1 MSRNPSPDQMRDM
14 IEAIF
19 AKTDAFRASHQLDP
33 LGDQT
38 GFNEL
43 LRLVFS
49 DDAVGASIFA
59 SFDEKLLSDLWDM
72 YQKRVLAEMK

>member
-1 MSRNPSPDQMRDM
+1 MSRNPSPEQMQDM

-33 LGDQT
+33 PGDQT

-49 DDAVGASIFA
+49 DDAAGAAIFA
-59 SFDEKLLSDLWDM
+59 SFDKKLLSDLWDM
-72 YQKRVLAEMK
+72 YQKRVLAEIK